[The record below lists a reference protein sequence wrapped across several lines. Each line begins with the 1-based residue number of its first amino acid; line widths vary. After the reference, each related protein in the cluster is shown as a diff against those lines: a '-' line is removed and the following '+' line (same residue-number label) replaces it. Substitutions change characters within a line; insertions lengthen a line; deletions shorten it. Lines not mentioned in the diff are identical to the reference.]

1 MSPPLDAA
9 QEALD
14 GANQATTILGTI
26 TENITQLQQ
35 RIETLG
41 NDLRTA
47 QEETSNAQEEARSMR
62 EEVMSARQEIQRLN
76 SQLESEKASNMSL
89 RERLR
94 DLGNRVS
101 GLQDTFRA
109 GFEVFSNVYQRA
121 QRLVQD
127 TNDATIDESEAAQTL
142 PTASLTD
149 PPLTSSCVPVPSTS
163 ASSESVPLS
172 PSEPSTPS
180 SSTETTPGTPDT
192 NPVGSTSS
200 TGAQVTALAPTSRTV
215 ATVDCYAMVALES
228 ADSGVSLVTQSTAY
242 SSLVTK
248 PAQRFGPKAWR
259 TQDLTDS
266 LKRNLDALRHKHLN
280 KVSQILLECVHSG
293 TSGVIYEP
301 PARKFL
307 LCVFQIMPNRAN
319 LASVLEQSYGVAIA
333 TTYLVTQIG
342 ESHEYM
348 ESLAEQD
355 KSGYVCPSAI
365 ILTSSGELA
374 SQMYT
379 TFAQL
384 VRGNGDKSSVIDSI
398 KVAQTRGGDGQ
409 SLSLAALK
417 TNLPTIL
424 VCTPG
429 RLAHLIQQSKFKA
442 RLLHL
447 LVVCQGPSLA
457 SAEFA
462 DKMQRIV
469 AWARCVEPGLTGETP
484 TSTSAACPLT
494 TIVFSRSFERDSV
507 LHQQL
512 QQRYLTDFICDTNV
526 THIELGKH
534 DLLAFKG
541 KIKVQVCAFNVP
553 GRSKHFVEKILPLHR
568 NENILC
574 MEFSQERAVE
584 FASECRK
591 LKVAGQVFTTER
603 DNSKTI
609 QQFRNGQCKIM
620 FTTPAGFEGLRYRN
634 VKTAV
639 IFASPCQS
647 LYTDAYGQPRPG
659 VYIRRTDLLRAAI
672 ESVGQAGE
680 EATVYIFVGQGT
692 AQPVKDDIA
701 KVLGRA
707 GYEIPRVLKP

>member
-1 MSPPLDAA
+1 MALPFDAA

-14 GANQATTILGTI
+14 GANQATTILGAI
-26 TENITQLQQ
+26 TGNITQLQQ
-35 RIETLG
+35 RIDTLG
-41 NDLRTA
+41 NDLRAA

-76 SQLESEKASNMSL
+76 SQLEFEKASNKSL

-101 GLQDTFRA
+101 GLQDTSRA
-109 GFEVFSNVYQRA
+109 GYEAFSTIYQRA
-121 QRLVQD
+121 QRLVVD
-127 TNDATIDESEAAQTL
+127 TNDTGVDEPGA
-142 PTASLTD
+142 TASLTE
-149 PPLTSSCVPVPSTS
+149 PPLTSSSARVCSTPTSLASNLSSLAEAPTPS
-163 ASSESVPLS
+163 ASTESSLS
-172 PSEPSTPS
+172 TL
-180 SSTETTPGTPDT
+180 DT
-192 NPVGSTSS
+192 NSAGSIPPNS
-200 TGAQVTALAPTSRTV
+200 AQATDVAPTSRTV
-215 ATVDCYAMVALES
+215 ATIDCYAVVALES
-228 ADSGVSLVTQSTAY
+228 EDSGVSLATQSTAY

-259 TQDLTDS
+259 IQDISDS
-266 LKRNLDALRHKHLN
+266 LQQDLDALRHKHLN
-280 KVSQILLECVHSG
+280 KVSQILLECAHSG
-293 TSGVIYEP
+293 TSGVIYE
-301 PARKFL
+301 ATSNE
-307 LCVFQIMPNRAN
+307 QICGIAIAATN
-319 LASVLEQSYGVAIA
+319 LAI
-333 TTYLVTQIG
+333 QIG
-342 ESHEYM
+342 GSHEYM
-348 ESLAEQD
+348 KLLVEQD

-379 TFAQL
+379 TFAPL

-398 KVAQTRGGDGQ
+398 KVAQTRGGDGK
-409 SLSLAALK
+409 SLSLADLK

-457 SAEFA
+457 SADFA
-462 DKMQRIV
+462 DKMQKIV
-469 AWARCVEPGLTGETP
+469 AWA
-484 TSTSAACPLT
+484 
-494 TIVFSRSFERDSV
+494 SRSFERDSA

-534 DLLAFKG
+534 DLLSFKG
-541 KIKVQVCAFNVP
+541 EIKVQVCAFNVP
-553 GRSKHFVEKILPLHR
+553 KRSKHFVEKILPLHQ

-574 MEFSQERAVE
+574 MDFSQDRAVE

-591 LKVAGQVFTTER
+591 LEVPGQVFTTER

-609 QQFRNGQCKIM
+609 RQFRNGQCKIM
-620 FTTPAGFEGLRYRN
+620 FTTPAGFEGLRYMN

-639 IFASPCQS
+639 IFGSPCDS
-647 LYTDAYGQPRPG
+647 LYINADGSARPG
-659 VYIRRTDLLRAAI
+659 VYNRRTDLLRAAI
-672 ESVGQAGE
+672 ESVGRAGQ
-680 EATVYIFVGQGT
+680 EAKVYIFVGQGT
-692 AQPVKDDIA
+692 GGSVKDDIA
-701 KVLGRA
+701 KVLGQT
-707 GYEIPRVLKP
+707 GYEVPSVLKSRPRWW

>member
-1 MSPPLDAA
+1 MAPPFDAA
-9 QEALD
+9 QEVRD
-14 GANQATTILGTI
+14 GVNQTKAFMGAI
-26 TENITQLQQ
+26 TENLTQLQQ
-35 RIETLG
+35 TIETLG
-41 NDLRTA
+41 NDLKTA
-47 QEETSNAQEEARSMR
+47 QEETSIAQEEARSMR
-62 EEVMSARQEIQRLN
+62 EDLVSACQEIQRLS
-76 SQLESEKASNMSL
+76 SQLESEEASNKSL

-94 DLGNRVS
+94 DLENRVS

-121 QRLVQD
+121 QRLVLD
-127 TNDATIDESEAAQTL
+127 TNDTGVDEPEATSTL
-142 PTASLTD
+142 VTASPTE
-149 PPLTSSCVPVPSTS
+149 PPLTSSSTPVPSTPTSAASNLSSLAEAPTPS
-163 ASSESVPLS
+163 ASTESTPPTPDIDPADS
-172 PSEPSTPS
+172 IPPTIPPATEPSPAS
-180 SSTETTPGTPDT
+180 RS
-192 NPVGSTSS
+192 
-200 TGAQVTALAPTSRTV
+200 VTKVKRYALITLDR
-215 ATVDCYAMVALES
+215 ER
-228 ADSGVSLVTQSTAY
+228 SGVSQTPPSAAC
-242 SSLVTK
+242 SSLVRRSTHK
-248 PAQRFGPKAWR
+248 FGSKGWG
-259 TQDLTDS
+259 TS
-266 LKRNLDALRHKHLN
+266 ESIERNLEFLGN
-280 KVSQILLECVHSG
+280 KNRNEFNRMLVECVHSG

-301 PARKFL
+301 PAL
-307 LCVFQIMPNRAN
+307 P
-319 LASVLEQSYGVAIA
+319 EQSYGVAIA

-348 ESLAEQD
+348 KLLAEQD

-398 KVAQTRGGDGQ
+398 KVAQSRGGDGK
-409 SLSLAALK
+409 SLSDLK

-429 RLAHLIQQSKFKA
+429 RLAHLVEQPRFKA

-462 DKMQRIV
+462 DKMQKII

-484 TSTSAACPLT
+484 TSTSAVCPLT
-494 TIVFSRSFERDSV
+494 TIVLSRSFERDTA
-507 LHQQL
+507 LHQEL
-512 QQRYLTDFICDTNV
+512 QQRYLTNFICDTNV
-526 THIELGKH
+526 IRSRPGEH
-534 DLLAFKG
+534 DILAFRG
-541 KIKVQVCAFNVP
+541 EIKVQVCAFNVP
-553 GRSKHFVEKILPLHR
+553 QRSRHFVEKILPLHQ

-574 MEFSQERAVE
+574 MEFSGDRAVE
-584 FASECRK
+584 FASECRNHG
-591 LKVAGQVFTTER
+591 VPGQVFTTER

-634 VKTAV
+634 VKTGV
-639 IFASPCQS
+639 IFASPCKS
-647 LYTDAYGQPRPG
+647 LYTDADGHPLPG
-659 VYIRRTDLLRAAI
+659 VYNRRTDLLRAAI

-701 KVLGRA
+701 KVLGQA
-707 GYEIPRVLKP
+707 GYE

>member
-1 MSPPLDAA
+1 MAPPIDAA
-9 QEALD
+9 QEARD
-14 GANQATTILGTI
+14 GVNQTKASMGAIM
-26 TENITQLQQ
+26 ENLTQLQQ
-35 RIETLG
+35 TIETLG
-41 NDLRTA
+41 NDLKTA
-47 QEETSNAQEEARSMR
+47 QEETSIAQDEARSMR
-62 EEVMSARQEIQRLN
+62 EDLVSARQEIQRLS
-76 SQLESEKASNMSL
+76 SQLESEEASNKSL

-94 DLGNRVS
+94 DLGNRFS
-101 GLQDTFRA
+101 TLEDTFRA
-109 GFEVFSNVYQRA
+109 GLGVFSTVYQKA
-121 QRLVQD
+121 QRLVLD
-127 TNDATIDESEAAQTL
+127 TNDTRVDEPEVAQTDA
-142 PTASLTD
+142 TASLKE
-149 PPLTSSCVPVPSTS
+149 PPLTSSS
-163 ASSESVPLS
+163 API
-172 PSEPSTPS
+172 PSTPTSAASNLS
-180 SSTETTPGTPDT
+180 SLAEAPTPSASTESTPPTPDIDPADSIPPT
-192 NPVGSTSS
+192 IPPATEPSPAARPVTK
-200 TGAQVTALAPTSRTV
+200 VKRYALITLDR
-215 ATVDCYAMVALES
+215 ER
-228 ADSGVSLVTQSTAY
+228 SGVSQTPPSAAC
-242 SSLVTK
+242 SSLVRRSTHK
-248 PAQRFGPKAWR
+248 FGSKGWG
-259 TQDLTDS
+259 TS
-266 LKRNLDALRHKHLN
+266 ESIERNLEFLGNRNRNDFNRML
-280 KVSQILLECVHSG
+280 VECVHSG

-301 PARKFL
+301 PAL
-307 LCVFQIMPNRAN
+307 P
-319 LASVLEQSYGVAIA
+319 EQSYGVAIA

-348 ESLAEQD
+348 ELLAEQD

-379 TFAQL
+379 TFTQL

-398 KVAQTRGGDGQ
+398 KVTQTRGGDGK

-462 DKMQRIV
+462 DKMQKIV
-469 AWARCVEPGLTGETP
+469 AWA
-484 TSTSAACPLT
+484 
-494 TIVFSRSFERDSV
+494 SRSFERDSV

-512 QQRYLTDFICDTNV
+512 QQRYLTDFTCDTNV
-526 THIELGKH
+526 THVELGKP

-541 KIKVQVCAFNVP
+541 KIKVQVCAFNAP

-574 MEFSQERAVE
+574 MEFSQDRVVE

-609 QQFRNGQCKIM
+609 QQFRNGQYKIM

-639 IFASPCQS
+639 IFASPYQS

-701 KVLGRA
+701 KVLGQA
-707 GYEIPRVLKP
+707 GYEIPSVLKPRPRWW

>member
-1 MSPPLDAA
+1 MSPPFEAA

-14 GANQATTILGTI
+14 GANQATNILGGI

-35 RIETLG
+35 IVETLG

-76 SQLESEKASNMSL
+76 SQLESEKASNESL

-94 DLGNRVS
+94 DSGNRVS

-142 PTASLTD
+142 TTASLTD
-149 PPLTSSCVPVPSTS
+149 PPLTSSCVPNPSTS
-163 ASSESVPLS
+163 ASSEPVPLS
-172 PSEPSTPS
+172 PSEPSTS
-180 SSTETTPGTPDT
+180 SSSIETTPGTPDT

-228 ADSGVSLVTQSTAY
+228 ADSGVSLATQSTAY

-259 TQDLTDS
+259 IQDLNDR
-266 LKRNLDALRHKHLN
+266 LKRNLDALRHKHLK
-280 KVSQILLECVHSG
+280 KVSQILLECAHSG
-293 TSGVIYEP
+293 TSGVIYE
-301 PARKFL
+301 ATSNE
-307 LCVFQIMPNRAN
+307 QICGIAIAVTN
-319 LASVLEQSYGVAIA
+319 LAI
-333 TTYLVTQIG
+333 QIG

-348 ESLAEQD
+348 ELLAEQD

-398 KVAQTRGGDGQ
+398 KVAQTRGGDGK

-429 RLAHLIQQSKFKA
+429 RLADFIRHPRFSA

-447 LVVCQGPSLA
+447 LVVCQGSSLA
-457 SAEFA
+457 SANFSEEM
-462 DKMQRIV
+462 KKII

-484 TSTSAACPLT
+484 TSTSAPCPLT
-494 TIVFSRSFERDSV
+494 TIVLSRSFERDST
-507 LHQQL
+507 LHQEL
-512 QQRYLTDFICDTNV
+512 QQRYLSEFICDTNMTRV
-526 THIELGKH
+526 ELGKQP
-534 DLLAFKG
+534 LLSFQG
-541 KIKVQVCAFNVP
+541 KIKVETRSFNVAA
-553 GRSKHFVEKILPLHR
+553 RSKHFMEQILPLH
-568 NENILC
+568 EDESILC
-574 MEFSQERAVE
+574 IEFSQKRATNL
-584 FASECRK
+584 ASQCDELGVSC
-591 LKVAGQVFTTER
+591 QVFTTEP
-603 DNSKTI
+603 DNPTTM
-609 QQFRNGQCKIM
+609 QDFRTGECKIM
-620 FTTPAGFEGLRYRN
+620 FSTSAGFEGIRHKNSR
-634 VKTAV
+634 TAV
-639 IFASPCQS
+639 VFASPYQS
-647 LYTDAYGQPRPG
+647 LYTDANGHPRPG
-659 VYIRRTDLLRAAI
+659 VYNRRTDLLRAAI
-672 ESVGQAGE
+672 EVVGQAGE

>member
-301 PARKFL
+301 PAL
-307 LCVFQIMPNRAN
+307 
-319 LASVLEQSYGVAIA
+319 LEQSYGVAIA

-384 VRGNGDKSSVIDSI
+384 VRGNGDKSSV
-398 KVAQTRGGDGQ
+398 
-409 SLSLAALK
+409 
-417 TNLPTIL
+417 
-424 VCTPG
+424 
-429 RLAHLIQQSKFKA
+429 
-442 RLLHL
+442 
-447 LVVCQGPSLA
+447 
-457 SAEFA
+457 
-462 DKMQRIV
+462 
-469 AWARCVEPGLTGETP
+469 
-484 TSTSAACPLT
+484 
-494 TIVFSRSFERDSV
+494 
-507 LHQQL
+507 
-512 QQRYLTDFICDTNV
+512 
-526 THIELGKH
+526 
-534 DLLAFKG
+534 
-541 KIKVQVCAFNVP
+541 
-553 GRSKHFVEKILPLHR
+553 
-568 NENILC
+568 
-574 MEFSQERAVE
+574 
-584 FASECRK
+584 
-591 LKVAGQVFTTER
+591 
-603 DNSKTI
+603 
-609 QQFRNGQCKIM
+609 
-620 FTTPAGFEGLRYRN
+620 
-634 VKTAV
+634 
-639 IFASPCQS
+639 
-647 LYTDAYGQPRPG
+647 
-659 VYIRRTDLLRAAI
+659 
-672 ESVGQAGE
+672 
-680 EATVYIFVGQGT
+680 
-692 AQPVKDDIA
+692 
-701 KVLGRA
+701 
-707 GYEIPRVLKP
+707 

>member
-1 MSPPLDAA
+1 MAPPLDAA
-9 QEALD
+9 QEARD
-14 GANQATTILGTI
+14 GVNQTKAIMGAI
-26 TENITQLQQ
+26 TGNLTQLQQ
-35 RIETLG
+35 TIEALG
-41 NDLRTA
+41 NDLKTA
-47 QEETSNAQEEARSMR
+47 QEETSIAQEEARSMR
-62 EEVMSARQEIQRLN
+62 EDLVSARQEIQRLS
-76 SQLESEKASNMSL
+76 SQLESEEASNKSL

-94 DLGNRVS
+94 DLGNRFS
-101 GLQDTFRA
+101 TLEDTFRA
-109 GFEVFSNVYQRA
+109 GLGVFSTVYQKA
-121 QRLVQD
+121 QRLVLD
-127 TNDATIDESEAAQTL
+127 TNDTRVDEAEVAQTDA
-142 PTASLTD
+142 TASLKE
-149 PPLTSSCVPVPSTS
+149 PPLTSSS
-163 ASSESVPLS
+163 API
-172 PSEPSTPS
+172 PSTPTSAASNLS
-180 SSTETTPGTPDT
+180 SLAEAPTPSASTESIPPTPDIDPADSIPPT
-192 NPVGSTSS
+192 IPPATEPSPASRS
-200 TGAQVTALAPTSRTV
+200 VTKVKRYALITLDR
-215 ATVDCYAMVALES
+215 ER
-228 ADSGVSLVTQSTAY
+228 SGVSQTPPSAAC
-242 SSLVTK
+242 SSLVRRSTHK
-248 PAQRFGPKAWR
+248 FGSKGWG
-259 TQDLTDS
+259 TS
-266 LKRNLDALRHKHLN
+266 ESIERNLEFLGNRNRNDFNRML
-280 KVSQILLECVHSG
+280 VECVHSG

-307 LCVFQIMPNRAN
+307 LCVFQIIPNLAN
-319 LASVLEQSYGVAIA
+319 LAPVPEQSYGVAIA

-342 ESHEYM
+342 ESHEYAKLL
-348 ESLAEQD
+348 SEQD

-379 TFAQL
+379 TFTQL
-384 VRGNGDKSSVIDSI
+384 VKGNGDKSSVIDSI
-398 KVAQTRGGDGQ
+398 KVTQNRGGDGR

-462 DKMQRIV
+462 DKMQKIV

-484 TSTSAACPLT
+484 ISTSAACPLT

-526 THIELGKH
+526 THIELGKP

-541 KIKVQVCAFNVP
+541 KIKVQVCAFNAP

-574 MEFSQERAVE
+574 MEFSQDRVVE

-659 VYIRRTDLLRAAI
+659 VYNRRTDLLRAAI

-707 GYEIPRVLKP
+707 GYEVPRVLKP